1 MAIITPELATTNSN
15 VSMTLIDNPSH
26 AINGTVIAIATY
38 DVAKAMQTDLA
49 AKHAAIQSFCI
60 ETGKN
65 PLPEVTAEQ
74 FLILDTGGIRPTV
87 VAFDWIVQ
95 IEMIE
100 RGATYKIKLLN
111 ATKEKADE
119 AIAIL
124 RAKNIACQLDVVY

>member
-1 MAIITPELATTNSN
+1 MAIITPDLAKTNSN
-15 VSMTLIDNPSH
+15 VSITLIDNPSH
-26 AINGTVIAIATY
+26 AINGTVTAIATY

-49 AKHAAIQSFCI
+49 AKHAAIQSYCV
-60 ETGKN
+60 ETGKE

-111 ATKEKADE
+111 TTKEKADE

>member
-1 MAIITPELATTNSN
+1 MSVITPELAKTGNN
-15 VSMTLIDNPSH
+15 VTLTLIDNPYH
-26 AINGTVIAIATY
+26 AINGTVTAIATY

-49 AKHAAIQSFCI
+49 AKHAAIQSYCV
-60 ETGKN
+60 ETGKD

-74 FLILDTGGIRPTV
+74 FLILDVGGIRPTV

-95 IEMIE
+95 IELVE

-111 ATKEKADE
+111 TSKEKADE
-119 AIAIL
+119 AIALL